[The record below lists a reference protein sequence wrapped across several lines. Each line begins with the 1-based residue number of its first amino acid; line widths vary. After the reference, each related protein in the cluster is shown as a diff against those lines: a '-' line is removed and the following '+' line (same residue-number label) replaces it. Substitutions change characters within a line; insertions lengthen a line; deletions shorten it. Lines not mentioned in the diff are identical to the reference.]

1 MFTTINFAIS
11 RNSYFLEILK
21 YLSFAALTASAK
33 AVRMKIH
40 VLRLIEIRDNYT
52 IKIERTYTRQSSQ
65 SHVSFVQ
72 SPLTRSGWATVK
84 REKKK
89 LSSKVRRCCENFICK
104 SNIEPPRLCSESDS
118 CRVPACGSVRFQECT
133 LSIQDN
139 RTGMRGSSASSV
151 PHHVG
156 RGTRGGGPSRVWNF
170 SLFLF
175 LSGSADNESSTRPMR
190 CVASRRV
197 ADLEC
202 VMHDTR

>member
-1 MFTTINFAIS
+1 VFTTINFAIS

-89 LSSKVRRCCENFICK
+89 NFQAKFGGVVKISFVSQI
-104 SNIEPPRLCSESDS
+104 SN
-118 CRVPACGSVRFQECT
+118 
-133 LSIQDN
+133 
-139 RTGMRGSSASSV
+139 
-151 PHHVG
+151 
-156 RGTRGGGPSRVWNF
+156 
-170 SLFLF
+170 
-175 LSGSADNESSTRPMR
+175 
-190 CVASRRV
+190 RRV
-197 ADLEC
+197 SVLNPTVAAFRHA
-202 VMHDTR
+202 VR